1 MKKNDSFPRYILDTL
16 VVATLLLLVCG
27 GTATAEDY
35 DSPESGGSYSRE
47 ELAQMLAPIA
57 LYPDSLLSQV
67 LMAAT
72 YPVEVVE
79 ADRWVKDH
87 PDLREDELDEAL
99 LDQDW
104 DASVK
109 ALCHFP
115 SVLALMSE
123 RIGETSRI
131 GDAFLAQE
139 EEVMAM
145 VQELRA
151 KARAQGNLT
160 STSEQRVWADAD
172 AIIIEP
178 TDPRVVYVPYYD
190 PVTVYGSWWYPDYPP
205 YYWTPAGASLG
216 VGLSFWPGVYF
227 GFSFSN
233 WSRFDWRQRYIHI
246 DSHRRPRYV
255 HHDRWRYNPGRWER
269 GLNHRSTVIRHAP
282 PPARLRDFPVEP
294 RRRPEVYRPA
304 TDWPSADPRHFDRIR
319 QDRERRDGERKSRE
333 NQDRERRDWRQGP
346 ERNAPPPAADQ
357 GRNPRRPGR
366 DEQWQRP
373 EEGRRSPES
382 PRNDRGVRLRDVVP
396 PQPDLPAV
404 RAPESGRIQK
414 QPGQGG
420 NNREGQGP
428 RRAVLTPITIEKGP
442 PPGTAPAPGP
452 RKDRGEGHDRL
463 RPQGQ

>member
-1 MKKNDSFPRYILDTL
+1 MKNTVFLLRYLL
-16 VVATLLLLVCG
+16 GRLLPATLLLLVCVG
-27 GTATAEDY
+27 AASAEDY
-35 DSPESGGSYSRE
+35 EEGPYSRE

-79 ADRWVKDH
+79 ADRWVKEH
-87 PDLREDELDEAL
+87 SDLREDELDKSL

-104 DASVK
+104 DPSVK

-115 SVLALMSE
+115 TVLALMSE

-151 KARAQGNLT
+151 KARAQGNLA

-178 TDPRVVYVPYYD
+178 ADPRVVYVPYYD

-269 GLNHRSTVIRHAP
+269 GLSRRSSVIRHAP
-282 PPARLRDFPVEP
+282 PPARLRNVLPVEP
-294 RRRPEVYRPA
+294 RRRPDVFRPA

-333 NQDRERRDWRQGP
+333 YQDRERRDLDRRSRDYQHREKRDRRP
-346 ERNAPPPAADQ
+346 TSDQ
-357 GRNPRRPGR
+357 GQSLHRPGDGRRP
-366 DEQWQRP
+366 P
-373 EEGRRSPES
+373 VP
-382 PRNDRGVRLRDVVP
+382 PRNDRGVRLRDIVP
-396 PQPDLPAV
+396 PQPRSPAV
-404 RAPESGRIQK
+404 RAPQ
-414 QPGQGG
+414 QPGQRGG
-420 NNREGQGP
+420 DHKDQGL
-428 RRAVLTPITIEKGP
+428 RRGVPTPMTTHKGP
-442 PPGTAPAPGP
+442 LQGQ
-452 RKDRGEGHDRL
+452 RRERGEGHGRL

>member
-1 MKKNDSFPRYILDTL
+1 MKKPAFLLRYVLERL
-16 VVATLLLLVCG
+16 LPATLLLLMCG
-27 GTATAEDY
+27 AASPAEEYAD
-35 DSPESGGSYSRE
+35 GLYSRE

-79 ADRWVKDH
+79 ADRWIKDH
-87 PDLREDELDEAL
+87 PDLRDEALDEAL

-104 DASVK
+104 DAGVK

-115 SVLALMSE
+115 AVLALMSE

-151 KARAQGNLT
+151 KARAQGNLA

-190 PVTVYGSWWYPDYPP
+190 PISVYGSWWYPDYPP
-205 YYWTPAGASLG
+205 YYWTPAGVSLG
-216 VGLSFWPGVYF
+216 VGLSFWPGIYF

-269 GLNHRSTVIRHAP
+269 GPGHRSTVVSPAP
-282 PPARLRDFPVEP
+282 PPARLRNVVPVEP
-294 RRRPEVYRPA
+294 RRRPEVFRPA
-304 TDWPSADPRHFDRIR
+304 TDGPSTDPRHFERIR
-319 QDRERRDGERKSRE
+319 QDRERRDSDRRSRDF
-333 NQDRERRDWRQGP
+333 QDREKRERHPASDRGQGS
-346 ERNAPPPAADQ
+346 Q
-357 GRNPRRPGR
+357 RPGK
-366 DEQWQRP
+366 DGQWQRP
-373 EEGRRSPES
+373 EDSRRTPAP
-382 PRNDRGVRLRDVVP
+382 PRNDRGVRLRDIVP
-396 PQPDLPAV
+396 PQPSSPTGMSPP
-404 RAPESGRIQK
+404 APEQRGNHQ
-414 QPGQGG
+414 GQGL
-420 NNREGQGP
+420 
-428 RRAVLTPITIEKGP
+428 RRVVPTPMTIEKGP
-442 PPGTAPAPGP
+442 PPGP
-452 RKDRGEGHDRL
+452 RRDRDEGHGRL

>member
-1 MKKNDSFPRYILDTL
+1 MKTTASLLRYFLERLLSAI
-16 VVATLLLLVCG
+16 LLLLMCG
-27 GTATAEDY
+27 TAATAEDY
-35 DSPESGGSYSRE
+35 ADGPYSRE

-79 ADRWVKDH
+79 ADRWVKDR
-87 PDLREDELDEAL
+87 PDLRDDALDEAL
-99 LDQDW
+99 LDRDW
-104 DASVK
+104 DPSVK

-115 SVLALMSE
+115 TVLALMSE

-131 GDAFLAQE
+131 GDAFLEQE
-139 EEVMAM
+139 EGVMTM

-151 KARAQGNLT
+151 KARAQGNLV

-190 PVTVYGSWWYPDYPP
+190 PVSVYGSWWYPDYPP

-216 VGLSFWPGVYF
+216 VGLSFRPGVYF

-269 GLNHRSTVIRHAP
+269 GLSHRSTGIRHAP
-282 PPARLRDFPVEP
+282 PPARLRNVLPVEP
-294 RRRPEVYRPA
+294 RRRPDVYRPA
-304 TDWPSADPRHFDRIR
+304 PDGPSADPRHFDRIR
-319 QDRERRDGERKSRE
+319 QDRERRDFDRRSRDF
-333 NQDRERRDWRQGP
+333 QDREKRD
-346 ERNAPPPAADQ
+346 
-357 GRNPRRPGR
+357 RRPASDRGQDLQR
-366 DEQWQRP
+366 PGKEGQWQRSGD
-373 EEGRRSPES
+373 GRRPSAP
-382 PRNDRGVRLRDVVP
+382 PRNDRGVRSRDIVP
-396 PQPDLPAV
+396 PRPELPAAK
-404 RAPESGRIQK
+404 APESGGIQK
-414 QPGQGG
+414 RPGQGG

-442 PPGTAPAPGP
+442 PPGTDPVPGP
-452 RKDRGEGHDRL
+452 RKDRGEGHGRL

>member
-1 MKKNDSFPRYILDTL
+1 MKKNVSFPRYILDTL
-16 VVATLLLLVCG
+16 VAATLLLLVCG

-35 DSPESGGSYSRE
+35 DARESGGPYSRE

-79 ADRWVKDH
+79 ADRWLGDR
-87 PDLREDELDEAL
+87 PDLRDDELDEAL
-99 LDQDW
+99 LDRDW
-104 DASVK
+104 DPSVK

-115 SVLALMSE
+115 TVLALMSD

-131 GDAFLAQE
+131 GDAFLDQE

-151 KARAQGNLT
+151 KARAQGNLA

-190 PVTVYGSWWYPDYPP
+190 PVSVYGSWWYPDYPP

-255 HHDRWRYNPGRWER
+255 HQDRWRYNPGRWEG

-282 PPARLRDFPVEP
+282 PPARLRNVPVEP
-294 RRRPEVYRPA
+294 RRRPDVFRPA
-304 TDWPSADPRHFDRIR
+304 PDWPSTDPRHFDRIR
-319 QDRERRDGERKSRE
+319 QDREHRDIDRRSRDF
-333 NQDRERRDWRQGP
+333 QDPEKRD
-346 ERNAPPPAADQ
+346 
-357 GRNPRRPGR
+357 RRPASDRGQDLHR
-366 DEQWQRP
+366 PGKDGQWQRSGDGQRP
-373 EEGRRSPES
+373 PAP
-382 PRNDRGVRLRDVVP
+382 PRNDRGVRLRDIVP

-404 RAPESGRIQK
+404 RAPQAPEQRGNHQ
-414 QPGQGG
+414 GQGL
-420 NNREGQGP
+420 
-428 RRAVLTPITIEKGP
+428 RRVVPTPITIEKGP
-442 PPGTAPAPGP
+442 PPVTAPVPGP
-452 RKDRGEGHDRL
+452 RKDRGEGHGRL

>member
-1 MKKNDSFPRYILDTL
+1 MKKTNSLLRYVLERLLPAI
-16 VVATLLLLVCG
+16 LLLLMCG
-27 GTATAEDY
+27 ATATAEDY
-35 DSPESGGSYSRE
+35 TDGPYSRE

-87 PDLREDELDEAL
+87 PDLRDEALDEAL

-104 DASVK
+104 DAGVK

-115 SVLALMSE
+115 AVLALMSE

-151 KARAQGNLT
+151 KARAQGNLA

-269 GLNHRSTVIRHAP
+269 GLNHRSPGIRHAP
-282 PPARLRDFPVEP
+282 PPARLRNVLPVEP
-294 RRRPEVYRPA
+294 RRRPDVFRPA
-304 TDWPSADPRHFDRIR
+304 TGWPSSDPRHFDRIR
-319 QDRERRDGERKSRE
+319 QDRERRDIDRRSRDFQNRE
-333 NQDRERRDWRQGP
+333 KRERRP
-346 ERNAPPPAADQ
+346 AFERGQNLQ
-357 GRNPRRPGR
+357 RPGK
-366 DEQWQRP
+366 DGQWQRP
-373 EEGRRSPES
+373 GDRQRATAP
-382 PRNDRGVRLRDVVP
+382 PRNDRGVRLRDIVP
-396 PQPDLPAV
+396 PKPNSPAV
-404 RAPESGRIQK
+404 RAPQAPVQRGSDHK
-414 QPGQGG
+414 GQGL
-420 NNREGQGP
+420 
-428 RRAVLTPITIEKGP
+428 RRVVPSPMTIEKGP
-442 PPGTAPAPGP
+442 PPVTAPVPGP
-452 RKDRGEGHDRL
+452 RKDRGEGHGRL